1 MPVHEK
7 IPIYKQADAPCR
19 ERQYSGV
26 QGKHSGFK
34 AARNWRHSRSRGPE
48 TLISFGCQCFNIVN
62 SLSENH
68 LLRKSSHTEAF
79 LKPGLHLL
87 VLSQIISPDM
97 RLRIDTNSKHLHTF
111 FFCSPVWGKASP
123 SVLFGHG
130 RSPGTCAVVSH
141 PLNPFGG
148 AGLWGQCWGRVS
160 VGFTSTRWHARA
172 AVSPAWLTLLSLA
185 LLIMRFLGFQQTRSF
200 STFKTEEEWFS

>member
-1 MPVHEK
+1 MSTHEK
-7 IPIYKQADAPCR
+7 VPIYEQSDAPGR
-19 ERQYSGV
+19 ERQYSSV
-26 QGKHSGFK
+26 QGKHSEFK
-34 AARNWRHSRSRGPE
+34 ATRNWRHSHSRGPE
-48 TLISFGCQCFNIVN
+48 TLISFGCPCFNMVN

-68 LLRKSSHTEAF
+68 LLRKFWATLRH

-97 RLRIDTNSKHLHTF
+97 RLRIDTNSKHLHT
-111 FFCSPVWGKASP
+111 CSPVWGKASP

-130 RSPGTCAVVSH
+130 QSPGACAVVSH
-141 PLNPFGG
+141 PLNPIGG
-148 AGLWGQCWGRVS
+148 AGLWGHCWGRVS
-160 VGFTSTRWHARA
+160 VGFTSTRWHACA

-185 LLIMRFLGFQQTRSF
+185 LLITRFLGFQQTRSF